1 MARRRAATCPTV
13 HCVGESHACF
23 FSGLHGLHA
32 CWPEPVVW
40 ALPGVRSYRLG
51 HFLAHSLTR
60 PRHAARAM
68 LAKVLREIPRGE
80 WVMLCFGEIDCRNHV
95 IKQAHSR
102 GVAIEDVARDLAER
116 YAGAARALTGS
127 RPLAFWAAVPTN
139 DARVANPEYPTV
151 GSFAERRRATEAFNG
166 ALAAA
171 ASAMGCVCLDIT
183 RAITTR
189 GGKPRGEFF
198 CDDVHLSPAAL
209 PIAVRAMIE
218 AGLVR
223 EAESAREL
231 AAAARALAMVSV
243 PKAAPVVVVQNLS
256 RPPAHVLR
264 YAQIKAALIKH
275 AAQLCRERGYLRVA
289 LYGGGRHTREMGLGP
304 FERAGVRVVKI
315 LDDAPKGE
323 KLLGVPLVQ
332 TASAGADFDAV
343 VISSDLHEDAMT
355 DLARA
360 VFEPRG
366 VAVVRIYG

>member
-1 MARRRAATCPTV
+1 
-13 HCVGESHACF
+13 
-23 FSGLHGLHA
+23 
-32 CWPEPVVW
+32 
-40 ALPGVRSYRLG
+40 
-51 HFLAHSLTR
+51 
-60 PRHAARAM
+60 M

-183 RAITTR
+183 RTITTR
-189 GGKPRGEFF
+189 GGKPRGEYF
-198 CDDVHLSPAAL
+198 CDEVHLSPAAL
-209 PIAVRAMIE
+209 PIAVRTMIE
-218 AGLVR
+218 AGIVR
-223 EAESAREL
+223 EADGAREL
-231 AAAARALAMVSV
+231 TAAARALAMVPV
-243 PKAAPVVVVQNLS
+243 PRPEVPVAPMAGVAVSALPAKAATYEAI
-256 RPPAHVLR
+256 R
-264 YAQIKAALIKH
+264 AALIDR
-275 AAQLCRERGYLRVA
+275 AALRCKVSGFERVA
-289 LYGGGRHTREMGLGP
+289 LYGGGRHTREMGLAP
-304 FERAGVRVVKI
+304 FTRLGIRVMCI
-315 LDDAPKGE
+315 LDDAPRGE

-332 TASAGADFDAV
+332 TAKAGKDFDAV
-343 VISSDLHEDAMT
+343 VISSDAHQDAMT